1 MNNIYSYSF
10 LEKLLDIKIVW
21 DTITF
26 TFNNEKE
33 LTLSSEKNV
42 WDWDIY
48 FDFSQIEFYKEKLL
62 SEWRC
67 DRVEI
72 KKIEGEWILLLIWW
86 TKIFIPWYHHYT
98 YYTSDIVLLVTTK
111 IKDKVK
117 EERFD
122 LSEFVETFY

>member
-72 KKIEGEWILLLIWW
+72 KKIEGEWILLLIWC

-111 IKDKVK
+111 LKDKVK